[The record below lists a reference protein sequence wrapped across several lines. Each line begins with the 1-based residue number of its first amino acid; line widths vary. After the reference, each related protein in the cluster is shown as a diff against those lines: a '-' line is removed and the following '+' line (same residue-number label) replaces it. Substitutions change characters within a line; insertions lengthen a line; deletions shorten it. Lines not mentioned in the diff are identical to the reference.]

1 MTEPAPD
8 PLQDPVAA
16 PENREAAARR
26 GRKLRDLGLLLP
38 LAGAVVFA
46 SPVLDMFESANNSVG
61 HKSLYVF
68 GCWIAL
74 IVLAFALSRALRT
87 EIRDK

>member
-1 MTEPAPD
+1 MTDPAPD
-8 PLQDPVAA
+8 PIQEPMAA
-16 PENREAAARR
+16 PEVREAAARR

-46 SPVLDMFESANNSVG
+46 SPVLDMFESVNSSVG
-61 HKSLYVF
+61 YKSLYVF
-68 GCWIAL
+68 GCWIVL
-74 IVLAFALSRALRT
+74 ILSAFVLSRALRS